1 MPKFKNTMKKIR
13 LFLLLPFLMLF
24 VSCLG
29 IKDVRYLQPN
39 ENLQLNS
46 EGLIPYDNI
55 PKYRVTRHDVLKL
68 NIITTPKGDAAQF
81 YSSMNAQQSGGG
93 DFYFSG
99 LNIDD
104 EGYVYVMGMGKIK
117 AEGRTIPEIA
127 AEMQQ
132 KVNENFLPEKSEVRL
147 FLEGIRYTFI
157 TDVDGKNF
165 VKTVPRAT
173 LSITDAIAENG
184 GLDKQID
191 RKNVIVYRKY
201 PEGIK
206 KAQIDLTR
214 EDVQNSPYFWVQN
227 GDTYMFNTRPRS
239 FYGFGKEPIQTL
251 TTGISLVTTALSIY
265 LLFSRF

>member
-1 MPKFKNTMKKIR
+1 MLSGK
-13 LFLLLPFLMLF
+13 LYFLLSLLRSSLLGSPSLFILPMS
-24 VSCLG
+24 VSP
-29 IKDVRYLQPN
+29 I
-39 ENLQLNS
+39 S
-46 EGLIPYDNI
+46 SS
-55 PKYRVTRHDVLKL
+55 KL
-68 NIITTPKGDAAQF
+68 TPAC
-81 YSSMNAQQSGGG
+81 
-93 DFYFSG
+93 
-99 LNIDD
+99 
-104 EGYVYVMGMGKIK
+104 
-117 AEGRTIPEIA
+117 
-127 AEMQQ
+127 
-132 KVNENFLPEKSEVRL
+132 
-147 FLEGIRYTFI
+147 
-157 TDVDGKNF
+157 KNF